1 MSRLDEHNF
10 RCADECY
17 ICNGSL
23 IKQTIQLEIIVIEQ
37 VCIEELH
44 IHNVRLIIL
53 EIYIYQ

>member
-23 IKQTIQLEIIVIEQ
+23 IKQTQLEIIVIEQ

-44 IHNVRLIIL
+44 IHNVRLFF
-53 EIYIYQ
+53 